1 SENEDHHA
9 SKAGRPTCEQ
19 TLTADT
25 PNVKKDH
32 RSERVLC
39 RPSLTLS
46 RRERTRAAADGKM
59 RPPKKQPKTLRIK
72 GLSQPTAIVNKARRG
87 SSTT

>member
-39 RPSLTLS
+39 RPSLELARGCS
-46 RRERTRAAADGKM
+46 RRK
-59 RPPKKQPKTLRIK
+59 PQP
-72 GLSQPTAIVNKARRG
+72 GLPH
-87 SSTT
+87 